1 MRIETHRYFLKS
13 LQELMFN
20 SLSTAF
26 IIFGDVCREKYIL
39 DFEKFIFWLEREQKV
54 KDGFYGAAIFFCSLW
69 QKGWGCRWRKCAWK
83 LATSQSFYPNP
94 ILEVNLLLDKV
105 CRYSMQRMKMYDE
118 SGSPCL
124 ISLEGG
130 KGWSLSLFTKTERF
144 EVVIQAIIKSIHR
157 GGGIVEAEHVLN
169 EP

>member
-1 MRIETHRYFLKS
+1 MTWVGMAVETAFMRVIRPARERELAFQFESFAWSLSIKKAKALLFILSMRIETHRYFLKS

-69 QKGWGCRWRKCAWK
+69 QKG
-83 LATSQSFYPNP
+83 
-94 ILEVNLLLDKV
+94 
-105 CRYSMQRMKMYDE
+105 
-118 SGSPCL
+118 
-124 ISLEGG
+124 
-130 KGWSLSLFTKTERF
+130 
-144 EVVIQAIIKSIHR
+144 
-157 GGGIVEAEHVLN
+157 
-169 EP
+169 